1 MRVSPHFE
9 LSEFTV
15 SQTAARLGID
25 NTPPPEVLDN
35 IKRTAQW
42 LEGVRILLGVPIII
56 SSGYRSPEL
65 NKAVSGSKTSQ
76 HMTGQAV
83 DFTAPG
89 FGSPRHVIDRILD
102 AGMQFDQLILEF
114 PNSSSGG
121 WAHASVVATGGRQ
134 QALLIDRDGTRP
146 LYA

>member
-89 FGSPRHVIDRILD
+89 FGSPRHVIDRIID

-114 PNSSSGG
+114 PPNG
-121 WAHASVVATGGRQ
+121 WVHASVTATGGRQ
-134 QALLIDRDGTRP
+134 QALLIDKNGTQP
-146 LYA
+146 LFA